1 MGSFVFI
8 TGASS
13 GFGEACAEIF
23 AENGYN
29 LILTA
34 RRKDRLDKLSNQIK
48 EKFGI
53 EVITHE
59 LDVRDEFAV
68 KKVGTA
74 GKVTL

>member
-48 EKFGI
+48 EKF
-53 EVITHE
+53 V
-59 LDVRDEFAV
+59 L
-68 KKVGTA
+68 KSKN
-74 GKVTL
+74 L